1 MENDISHSL
10 LPCWPHSL
18 QIGVYKRRE
27 KKKTRETYLIL
38 EITFKHKFRKEIKRL
53 GIENLEEICE
63 GQLWAI

>member
-1 MENDISHSL
+1 MTFHIVCFLAGLTLSKLE
-10 LPCWPHSL
+10 CKK
-18 QIGVYKRRE
+18 GGKKK

-38 EITFKHKFRKEIKRL
+38 EITFKHKFQKEIKRL